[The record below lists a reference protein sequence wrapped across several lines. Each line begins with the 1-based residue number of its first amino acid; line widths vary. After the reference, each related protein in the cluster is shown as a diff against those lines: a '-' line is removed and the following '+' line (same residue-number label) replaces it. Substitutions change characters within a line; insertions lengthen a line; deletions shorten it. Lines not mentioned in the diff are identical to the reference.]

1 MHRWNLKDEEYNLPN
16 EISGDDGFIF
26 KASIKT
32 LTVKKLIKR
41 KIFPIFVHSIS
52 QMIDGVRLAGTQD
65 DVLSR
70 VQAST
75 KLEVRKDINS
85 NHVDDLYKQEEDKD
99 LVEFK
104 IKTLTDMWSSVEQ
117 GNHTKLEN
125 LVVCPICPCE
135 VSSDLS

>member
-1 MHRWNLKDEEYNLPN
+1 MPN
-16 EISGDDGFIF
+16 EISGDDAFIF
-26 KASIKT
+26 KASIYT
-32 LTVKKLIKR
+32 LTVEKLMKR

-52 QMIDGVRLAGTQD
+52 QMIDGVRLAGTKD
-65 DVLSR
+65 DVLST

-117 GNHTKLEN
+117 GNHTKLKN
-125 LVVCPICPCE
+125 LVVCPICPFE

>member
-1 MHRWNLKDEEYNLPN
+1 MN
-16 EISGDDGFIF
+16 
-26 KASIKT
+26 
-32 LTVKKLIKR
+32 R

-52 QMIDGVRLAGTQD
+52 QMIDGVRLAGTKD
-65 DVLSR
+65 DVLST

-75 KLEVRKDINS
+75 KLELRKDINS
-85 NHVDDLYKQEEDKD
+85 NPLDDLYKQEEDKD

-125 LVVCPICPCE
+125 LVVCPICPYE
-135 VSSDLS
+135 VSSDLSLENI

>member
-1 MHRWNLKDEEYNLPN
+1 
-16 EISGDDGFIF
+16 
-26 KASIKT
+26 
-32 LTVKKLIKR
+32 
-41 KIFPIFVHSIS
+41 
-52 QMIDGVRLAGTQD
+52 MIDGVRLAGTQD

-85 NHVDDLYKQEEDKD
+85 NHPDDLYKQEEDKD

-117 GNHTKLEN
+117 GNPTKLKN
-125 LVVCPICPCE
+125 LVVCPICPYE
-135 VSSDLS
+135 VSSDLSFEDI

>member
-1 MHRWNLKDEEYNLPN
+1 
-16 EISGDDGFIF
+16 
-26 KASIKT
+26 
-32 LTVKKLIKR
+32 
-41 KIFPIFVHSIS
+41 
-52 QMIDGVRLAGTQD
+52 MIDGVRLAGTQD

-85 NHVDDLYKQEEDKD
+85 NHLDDLKQEEERD

-117 GNHTKLEN
+117 GNHTKLKN
-125 LVVCPICPCE
+125 LAVCPICPHE
-135 VSSDLS
+135 VSSEIG